1 MKILVIGATGRVGQ
15 ALCEQLIGRGDDV
28 VAAARHPERLAVGG
42 ASAGAGA
49 ASSPAQAA
57 PAEGLAAAEGS
68 AAADRGTLTP
78 LALDLHAP
86 VATLAQAMAGVDAV
100 IFTAGSRGADLIGTD
115 LDGAIQTMQAAER
128 AGVARYVML
137 STIFSLDRTRWA
149 APGIQSLRDYYIA
162 KHYAD
167 LFLTRSG
174 LAYTI
179 LQAGGLT
186 DGAATGR
193 VAFAD
198 EAGVNAVAD
207 VAAVLAALVHAN
219 IASGRVIPMHAGTTP
234 IAAAIANL

>member
-15 ALCEQLIGRGDDV
+15 ALCEQLVAQGDDV
-28 VAAARHPERLAVGG
+28 VAAARHPERLTGGGAAVGDG
-42 ASAGAGA
+42 VAPSPVPAASAAE
-49 ASSPAQAA
+49 SPAAA
-57 PAEGLAAAEGS
+57 G
-68 AAADRGTLTP
+68 RGTLTP

-115 LDGAIQTMQAAER
+115 LDGAIQTMQAAEQ

-186 DGAATGR
+186 DDAATGR
-193 VAFAD
+193 VTFAD
-198 EAGVNAVAD
+198 EAGSNAVAD
-207 VAAVLAALVHAN
+207 VAAVLAALVRAAN
-219 IASGRVIPMHAGTTP
+219 TIGRVIPMHAGATP